1 VDSAGYF
8 RRANPSIVTLRF
20 YGLRELSLQD
30 FNEQNVLQTLTCSRM
45 EEGDLLVEICGIYGL
60 SGAFRCSRA
69 EVAAVRAMD

>member
-1 VDSAGYF
+1 
-8 RRANPSIVTLRF
+8 
-20 YGLRELSLQD
+20 
-30 FNEQNVLQTLTCSRM
+30 M